1 MIKLTEEQ
9 IDALKKVVEH
19 FNDEDS
25 SVRQRQLRSWKRL
38 KLLWENINN
47 IYYSEVAHDWRTFPI
62 EGGDSGDQEYYDKK
76 VNVFRAYLE
85 SIFAALSVVVPP
97 IKCYPDDA
105 EDVLDLATAKAGD
118 RIGQLV
124 YRHNDAPLKWIHG
137 LFVFGT
143 EGMVAAHN
151 YVDKDYK
158 YGESKNNIYRDD
170 TEIHELTKCPDC
182 GFDLQDSLVT
192 GEPDMMAQM
201 PEMGSEM
208 GMEQPLPLESL
219 PLEMNDSQ
227 DEFMPG
233 EDECP
238 NCGSFITPV
247 ISQESF
253 TVTRLIGTTK
263 EPKSRICLDIY
274 GGLNVKIPNYA
285 RKASEMPYLILE
297 EELNYVIPLEK
308 YESLRKSKLI
318 TELRDAIK
326 SSAGEISSGQEDE
339 AWARLSP
346 QYRGDTPANNVTMR
360 YAWLRP
366 SAFNILDTDE
376 PEYNQLRKLFP
387 NGVKVTLVN
396 NHFAEASNESL
407 DDHWTIIDNPLSDY
421 LHFEPLGV
429 SLDSIQEI
437 TNDLISFTLQTI
449 EQGIGQTFADP
460 GVFNFKNYSLTEV
473 SPGSI
478 FPATPKSGKS
488 LNDAFF
494 QMKTATLS
502 GEVLPFS
509 QSVQQMGQLASGAL
523 PSLFGGQMQSSSGTA
538 SEYSMSRAQALQRL
552 QNNWKMFTSW
562 WKTTFS
568 KIIPMYIKEVKDDER
583 DVERLPDGSFVNV
596 FIRRAELEGKIGKVE
611 LEANENLPITWSQ
624 QKDTVMTLLQST
636 VPSIQAFLSAP
647 ENLPI
652 IKDAI
657 GLTDFFIPGMDD
669 REKQYE
675 EIKLLLNSQ
684 PMENPI
690 DLQEVAQMAYQGL
703 PEPPEKVS
711 SIPPEADVDN
721 HVIQYE
727 ICRAWLISLAGRQAK
742 VDNKEGYENIL
753 LHAKEH
759 LILIPPPPG
768 MPESGNGANP
778 EKPSN
783 PSLKNAPIQG
793 ESNVATVN

>member
-1 MIKLTEEQ
+1 MIKLTKEQ
-9 IDALKKVVEH
+9 IDALKTVVEH
-19 FNDEDS
+19 FNDEDN
-25 SVRQRQLRSWKRL
+25 SVRQRQLKDWKHL
-38 KLLWENINN
+38 KFLWENIRDV
-47 IYYSEVAHDWRTFPI
+47 YFSEVAHDWRVFPHS
-62 EGGDSGDQEYYDKK
+62 EDSSDQEYYNKT

-105 EDVLDLATAKAGD
+105 ENTLDLSTAKAGD
-118 RIGQLV
+118 RIAQLV

-143 EGMVAAHN
+143 EGMVTAYN

-158 YGESKNNIYRDD
+158 YGENKNNIYRED
-170 TEIHELTKCPDC
+170 EEVHELTKCPDC
-182 GFDLQDSLVT
+182 GYPLQDSLLT
-192 GEPDMMAQM
+192 GNEPPLEQPSPMPVPMPNPDMI
-201 PEMGSEM
+201 G
-208 GMEQPLPLESL
+208 
-219 PLEMNDSQ
+219 
-227 DEFMPG
+227 EFAPG
-233 EDECP
+233 EDQCP
-238 NCGSFITPV
+238 NCNSLITPV
-247 ISQESF
+247 LSRESF
-253 TVTRLIGTTK
+253 TVTRLVGKTS
-263 EPKSRICLDIY
+263 EAKSRICLDIY

-285 RKASEMPYLILE
+285 RKQSECPYLILE

-308 YESLRKSKLI
+308 YEALRATKLVE
-318 TELRDAIK
+318 ELRDKIK
-326 SSAGEISSGQEDE
+326 GSAGETNETDE

-346 QYRGDTPANNVTMR
+346 QYRGDTPPNNVTMR

-366 SAFNILDTDE
+366 SAFNILDSEDKV
-376 PEYNQLRKLFP
+376 YVQLRKLFP
-387 NGVKVTLVN
+387 DGCKVTLVN
-396 NHFAEASNESL
+396 DHFAEASNENL
-407 DDHWTIIDNPLSDY
+407 DDHWTIINNPLSDY

-437 TNDLISFTLQTI
+437 TNDLISFVLQTI

-460 GVFNFKNYSLTEV
+460 GVLNFKNYGNTEV

-478 FPATPKSGKS
+478 FPAIPKSGKS
-488 LNDAFF
+488 LNDGFY

-502 GEVLPFS
+502 GEVLPFA
-509 QSVQQMGQLASGAL
+509 QNVQMMGQLASGAL
-523 PSLFGGQMQSSSGTA
+523 PSLFGGQIQGSSGTA

-552 QNNWKMFTSW
+552 QNNWKMFTIW
-562 WKTTFS
+562 WKTVFA
-568 KIIPMYIKEVKDDER
+568 KVIPMYMKEITNDER
-583 DVERLPDGSFVNV
+583 DVERLPDGSFINV

-624 QKDTVMTLLQST
+624 QKDTIMTLLQST
-636 VPSIQAFLSAP
+636 APQIQSFLAAP

-652 IKDAI
+652 LKDAI

-690 DLQEVAQMAYQGL
+690 DLEEVKNMAMMGQ
-703 PEPPEKVS
+703 PMPAEKVS

-721 HVIQYE
+721 HIIQYE

-768 MPESGNGANP
+768 MESGNGANP
-778 EKPSN
+778 EKPTN

-793 ESNVATVN
+793 DENVASIN